1 MMTSNKDLF
10 DITLASSPPQKT
22 LGTFWLWLGTELDR
36 LGKCQPRGIMPR
48 KAGERRCSFPQFGAG
63 RRSFNDCASS
73 SPPHGRGG
81 GSAVWV
87 DPWLSIH
94 CWPKPRCEVPRCRCE
109 VLLWKRGRACPLPA
123 ASACSTILGL
133 STHDF
138 ILSEKSFK
146 TSLGFLFLF

>member
-36 LGKCQPRGIMPR
+36 LGKFQPQGIMPR

-81 GSAVWV
+81 GSLAQHPLLVETSLRGAAV
-87 DPWLSIH
+87 
-94 CWPKPRCEVPRCRCE
+94 RCAAVRC
-109 VLLWKRGRACPLPA
+109 VLWKRGGACPLPA
-123 ASACSTILGL
+123 ASACSTTLGL

-146 TSLGFLFLF
+146 TSFGFLFLF